1 MLDLLLRPDAR
12 LGDSAKGFK
21 SLPGSS
27 HTSSKVCR
35 VPLGPRPVLV
45 LALPAHLGSWLPV
58 HGNPGQ
64 LGQTG
69 APQTQVHLITDVGQP
84 QGHLVSA
91 GRCQEVRHGLCWEV
105 IPPTHPGVPGGT
117 QGPERGGQWVTGGQQ
132 QTLVSLSSMSTLWSK
147 GHFKCDPAG

>member
-1 MLDLLLRPDAR
+1 M
-12 LGDSAKGFK
+12 
-21 SLPGSS
+21 
-27 HTSSKVCR
+27 
-35 VPLGPRPVLV
+35 LV

-105 IPPTHPGVPGGT
+105 IPPTHLGVPGGLKA
-117 QGPERGGQWVTGGQQ
+117 QREEDSGLLGASNKPRCPF
-132 QTLVSLSSMSTLWSK
+132 
-147 GHFKCDPAG
+147 HP

>member
-1 MLDLLLRPDAR
+1 MQGWGTQQR
-12 LGDSAKGFK
+12 LGVGKQRVS

-35 VPLGPRPVLV
+35 APLGPRPVLV
-45 LALPAHLGSWLPV
+45 LAPPAHLGSWLPV

-91 GRCQEVRHGLCWEV
+91 ERRQEVRHGYAGRSYH
-105 IPPTHPGVPGGT
+105 PPTRVFLGHSRPRERWAVGYWGPAANLGVPLIH
-117 QGPERGGQWVTGGQQ
+117 EY
-132 QTLVSLSSMSTLWSK
+132 TLE
-147 GHFKCDPAG
+147 